1 MRRAAAASQF
11 ARAKLSTKQQHT
23 IIENIATVGPLELT
37 RLLRAM
43 TAKDEATGRALVI
56 ALGKAEGLGG
66 LSESGLR
73 AALAPFPQ
81 AVRDAAKPLLKKL
94 AIDVEAQAK
103 RLAELENDLNG
114 GDVGRG
120 HLIFNG
126 KAVCITCHKMGYRGG
141 KMGPDL
147 TRIGRVRTERDLLE
161 AIAFPSA
168 SFVRGYEP
176 MLLKTKAGEQLN
188 GVILNETATHFQLS
202 LGPALERRVPRNDI
216 VEMKPGPVSLM
227 PAGLDRVLTRQE
239 LADLIAFLKSLK

>member
-1 MRRAAAASQF
+1 M
-11 ARAKLSTKQQHT
+11 
-23 IIENIATVGPLELT
+23 
-37 RLLRAM
+37 
-43 TAKDEATGRALVI
+43 
-56 ALGKAEGLGG
+56 
-66 LSESGLR
+66 
-73 AALAPFPQ
+73 
-81 AVRDAAKPLLKKL
+81 RDAAKPLLKKL

-176 MLLKTKAGEQLN
+176 MLLKTKSGEQWPASSSPQPPPTSN
-188 GVILNETATHFQLS
+188 SPSAPPSSAACRATTS
-202 LGPALERRVPRNDI
+202 W
-216 VEMKPGPVSLM
+216 K
-227 PAGLDRVLTRQE
+227 
-239 LADLIAFLKSLK
+239 

>member
-11 ARAKLSTKQQHT
+11 ARAKLSGAQQLAL
-23 IIENIATVGPLELT
+23 IKSIPAVGPLELT
-37 RLLRAM
+37 RLLRAI
-43 TAKDEATGRALVI
+43 TAKDEQTGHALI
-56 ALGKAEGLGG
+56 GALGKAEGLGG

-73 AALAPFPQ
+73 TALAPFPP
-81 AVRDAAKPLLKKL
+81 AVQEAAKPLLKKL

-103 RLAELENDLNG
+103 RLAELESNLKG
-114 GDVGRG
+114 GDIGRG

-176 MLLKTKAGEQLN
+176 MLLKTKNGEQSV
-188 GVILNETATHFQLS
+188 GVILGETATHIQLAM
-202 LGPALERRVPRNDI
+202 GPALERRVPRNEI
-216 VEMKPGPVSLM
+216 TEIKPAPISLM
-227 PAGLDRVLTRQE
+227 PAGLDRVLTQQE
-239 LADLIAFLKSLK
+239 LADLIAFLKSLR